1 MFEKVHC
8 VSDAVE
14 TWSWSA
20 LTESRIEAAVIV
32 LAQVGLFY

>member
-8 VSDAVE
+8 VSDSVE
-14 TWSWSA
+14 TLSWSA
-20 LTESRIEAAVIV
+20 LTESRTKAAVIV